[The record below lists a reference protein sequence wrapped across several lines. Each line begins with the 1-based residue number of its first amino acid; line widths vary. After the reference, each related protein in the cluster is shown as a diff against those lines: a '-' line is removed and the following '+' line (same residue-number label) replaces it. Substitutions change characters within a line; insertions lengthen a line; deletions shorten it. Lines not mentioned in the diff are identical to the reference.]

1 MGTDLKFEF
10 KIDMAPVQHRSYR
23 YRMVKI
29 VSEPKLRQ
37 YLVLAYQIQEM
48 LDPSTSL
55 MVNPEQSRGIER
67 DPNVT
72 AKKIAGW
79 LNMTPPRIKQLLNL
93 LLLCPA
99 IQKDILLSKDKKLYA
114 LGEYHAREIVKEPL
128 WPKQIEMWNSILKSS
143 PSI

>member
-10 KIDMAPVQHRSYR
+10 EVNIAPVQHRCYR

-37 YLVLAYQIQEM
+37 YLVLAYQIQDM
-48 LDPSTSL
+48 L
-55 MVNPEQSRGIER
+55 ER

-72 AKKIAGW
+72 AKQIAGW
-79 LNMTPPRIKQLLNL
+79 LNMSPPRICQILDL
-93 LLLCPA
+93 LLLCPT

-114 LGEYHAREIVKEPL
+114 FGEYNVREIVKEPL
-128 WPKQIEMWNSILKSS
+128 WFKQIEMWTVLLKSS
-143 PSI
+143 